1 MQDKSSMQEAQAIRQ
16 EEPKLTKQAL
26 KLNRQVEEAFC
37 YHLVSVFYQLLVKS
51 TSRSLFR

>member
-37 YHLVSVFYQLLVKS
+37 YHLVSVFLPIASKINV
-51 TSRSLFR
+51 T